1 MSDDSTYMTMTVE
14 FWTKAG
20 GCNRHDSFPVSS
32 TQEIK
37 DLIFDDLKENPYI
50 NFWYGQYIDIENL
63 STGKTIQIFT
73 HDENSPIKTK
83 LTINGKTYYGDIF
96 DDDENDIFEIVT
108 NGLFEGGEVILA
120 NKELTEAKLLFIND
134 DPDNNYEF
142 YLDYKID
149 YNFLN
154 DL

>member
-1 MSDDSTYMTMTVE
+1 MKGYKVS
-14 FWTKAG
+14 FWTEPG
-20 GCNRHDSFPVSS
+20 GVSRYEEEKVE
-32 TQEIK
+32 TIEDVKKMIFE
-37 DLIFDDLKENPYI
+37 DLIESSYI

-63 STGKTIQIFT
+63 STGKKIQIYT

-83 LTINGKTYYGDIF
+83 LTINGNSYNNDINNIM
-96 DDDENDIFEIVT
+96 DMNIFEIVT
-108 NGLFEGGEVILA
+108 NGLFDGGEVILI

-134 DPDNNYEF
+134 PGNDNNYEF

-149 YNFLN
+149 YDFLI

>member
-1 MSDDSTYMTMTVE
+1 MKGYKVT
-14 FWTKAG
+14 FWTEPGGVSRYEEEKAETIE
-20 GCNRHDSFPVSS
+20 DVKKMIF
-32 TQEIK
+32 E
-37 DLIFDDLKENPYI
+37 DLIESSYI

-63 STGKTIQIFT
+63 STDNKIQIYT
-73 HDENSPIKTK
+73 HDENSPVKTK
-83 LTINGKTYYGDIF
+83 LTINGNSYSGDIF

-108 NGLFEGGEVILA
+108 NGLFEGGEVVLI

-134 DPDNNYEF
+134 PDNDTEYEF

-149 YNFLN
+149 YDFLI